1 MGTRPGDWS
10 ALGLD
15 GDPTPGDPATLI
27 VVADAMRDL
36 ATSAG
41 TINTGLKELQVTAG
55 DGQRFIGKT
64 ADALR
69 DKVDDHLFKFVG
81 RVEESF
87 HTAETALRTY
97 STVVTNAQAEADQAL
112 SAAQGL
118 PQDDAQLP
126 GLKQRASDAQGDV
139 STAAKELRK
148 QLHTAGELMVQPVS
162 DCDLFWEVFQWLTI
176 ILSVL
181 AVFTGGILAVIAWG
195 MNAVLLIKTI
205 VAFSQGKASGL
216 ELGLAFLGVL
226 FPTTKGINVG
236 ALLKGLGNSLKGGIN
251 GLTMAGKN
259 IWSQIGHF
267 STLTGLP
274 KFVIAPMVIGA
285 HLGPALKIDL
295 AGLLRGIGN
304 GAKGGWNTMVTAIHS
319 DWAKFTGNVVGDWA
333 KAGTYG
339 LVNIQRMGRFGIAA
353 LVPLNATEIGVLGFG
368 GAARLAFGERVLGI
382 PHPELHELLVN
393 AGRTDAALHFGSPLA
408 GGGHGTMVPSPMVSP
423 GGLHF
428 SPGTFSP
435 NSSLGAL
442 FRPGTGF
449 GSAGTTNL
457 VHLALGSMPT
467 VNLGHLGIGSIGT
480 IRGAGLDG
488 LHAPGA
494 SLSVPT
500 AVNPGS
506 GALSI
511 GGPHGI
517 GAPSVV
523 GHAGGAPGLH
533 VTGLGAPHPGGLSVG
548 GASLVTPPLP
558 HGMTTLPGG
567 LSVPLTHGAGISAG
581 SQLVHNADLAAG
593 HVRLDSNLL
602 LPGHTAID
610 LLRDAHGSSPMVHVD
625 QAVSGVHPGTTSV
638 PHTVGMGEGVTMARG
653 AVGHA
658 EALNDLTFP
667 ELRALA
673 SGDVAVTGIRADGIT
688 LRIGDSAPKT
698 IDAHAVANTAPVP
711 PAPVAHVTT
720 GSVPGVPPAGVHGV
734 QGEHA
739 LTVPTQPG
747 VRTTPTGLL
756 DRPAPSVTTGAAVHP
771 APAPRVLN
779 TPGPLPKPTLSTH
792 DLAMSLLRGDD
803 ELRAPAPTG
812 LSAHTGA
819 PAGVSAKPGLDAAGA
834 GHPGSEKGALDLV
847 ARPGTPV
854 KADGVPVPGSS
865 LHVAAAEVPVPHLP
879 VRADKGKG
887 IAVDQP
893 AVVTPLPP
901 GGRGGRAA
909 ELVMNQRIHAARQ
922 IVIGGSSGSE
932 AVAKLNA
939 WARYERST
947 TQLGKAEQQLDHVTP
962 PPGQGASTGPTAAYR
977 TALADVERTG
987 AAVDKAE
994 DTLIA
999 LGIDARATR
1008 MEIRSVTGKIFT
1020 DRGGLLGGAPS
1031 TRPRAPR
1038 PGAADLNT
1046 PSPAAS
1052 HTAADDAM
1060 DIDVPAT
1067 GTHVPGQTA
1076 GGPVPHTVPHPPGHD
1091 VTMTPPTRH
1100 GDDAMRVD
1108 TPAPTGG
1115 VHTWTPP
1122 TPPAGVTASPHTAV
1136 NDAFAHL
1143 GARTARPMT
1152 ADRYTA
1158 LVHGSVEDS
1167 RPIAYVVNAI
1177 VNYRELGGLQ
1187 SFLDSV
1193 THNLT
1198 GFDGRVAVVIGVN
1211 GQDVAAIRG
1220 AIDSALGGAS
1230 FPHPLALVATPMPAA
1245 AKFAYGTAR
1254 NATMTSAASTHLAET
1269 MIKQGNHPYFSIM
1282 DFDAHPHTVPG
1293 GEHVFRHFDEALGAH
1308 GSPDFPPLRPLMMSG
1323 GYRMPDMAV
1332 AGVSEDLIKVTNER
1346 LAGDAAK
1353 APKPVKAA
1361 AAGAVKRPRVVKV
1374 KGDVGEDFLPT
1385 LDARIRLDMR
1395 IRDRLAGMHPQ
1406 LPYSPEPN
1414 LFVDASAVLL
1424 NRPGLPPVRFGNG
1437 GAEFQTLSERLNLL
1451 NAWELDRNLPL
1462 PAFGGLH
1469 HTQLPEILSRIDD
1482 AFRTDRPPL
1491 NQVEIN
1497 HAQGVL
1503 NDLANAVRNGD
1514 PLVGG
1519 LRADRA
1525 PVVLHGLAE
1534 ALGQGAHLPGVP
1546 AAMAREAR
1554 QILWHTKEALDARL
1568 TLRELNAANHV
1579 LPERGTAFLTDFQ
1592 GAAIPT
1598 DVSRLLKDLWKDGT
1612 LPQDHAHIKKP
1623 LDRLF
1628 NTDASG
1634 GNAQAGRSGLELA
1647 PHRDS
1652 WIAKDYAKLPPDLNN
1667 GNPFDPLWPVH
1678 HGAGDLPRTGTAA
1691 DLSRDLD
1698 PRLGTPG
1705 THPVGTAVSTPLP
1718 GGGASVFAGIN
1729 PAELRLVSHGLALSA
1744 DTTHFLRHLR
1754 YFAAEHLPTRAIDL
1768 SPGSL
1773 FAALDRAAVS
1783 AGDLDP
1789 ARMLQRVFDRIDSV
1803 GGVTAA
1809 TAQKRL
1815 KLFTDGLNAHNIGVE
1830 DFFVR
1835 LVQGRIHPPTDTLQ
1849 GLRGADMGAHFAMD
1863 QGSLH
1868 VLSFYAHAVGRDI
1881 RVTGGDGVPH
1891 LINGPTGGKRA
1902 RDFLEITWH
1911 DSPGNGGWH
1920 ARLSD
1925 GSDAPVPPVERGGPP
1940 PGADGRGPTKRPR
1953 TDAPGGGTP
1962 HGPGRPDHGTPPT
1975 DPGTTVKGKGKAA
1988 TTASSS
1994 TRGFGPGGSVP
2005 AAPQVT
2011 RVEAE
2016 TAAWDAYTEANG
2028 ELNRAQRALQALEP
2042 GPGNTGASGSRGSS
2056 SGSHAYH
2063 QAMDLVR
2070 RANAALNR
2078 AEAELGRLG
2087 IDLQAAMHNL
2097 TINPGRHRPPP
2108 PSGDAP

>member
-15 GDPTPGDPATLI
+15 GDPTPGDPATLTT
-27 VVADAMRDL
+27 VADAMRDL

-87 HTAETALRTY
+87 HTAETALRAY
-97 STVVTNAQAEADQAL
+97 SAAVTTAQGEADQAL

-139 STAAKELRK
+139 TTAAKELRK

-236 ALLKGLGNSLKGGIN
+236 ALLKGLGNGLKSGVN
-251 GLTMAGKN
+251 GLTMAGRN

-274 KFVIAPMVIGA
+274 KFVIAPMVIGS

-319 DWAKFTGNVVGDWA
+319 DWVKFTGNITGNWA

-339 LVNIQRMGRFGIAA
+339 LVNLQRMGRFGVAA
-353 LVPLNATEIGVLGFG
+353 FLPLNATEIGVLGFG

-393 AGRTDAALHFGSPLA
+393 AGRTDSALRFNSPLG
-408 GGGHGTMVPSPMVSP
+408 GGGHNAMVPSSLVTP

-435 NSSLGAL
+435 NSSPGAL
-442 FRPGTGF
+442 FRPGSGF
-449 GSAGTTNL
+449 GAAGTTDL
-457 VHLALGSMPT
+457 VHLAMGSMPT
-467 VNLGHLGIGSIGT
+467 INLGHLGIGSLGAL
-480 IRGAGLDG
+480 RGGALDG
-488 LHAPGA
+488 LHAPGMS
-494 SLSVPT
+494 SLSVPSVAT
-500 AVNPGS
+500 PGA

-511 GGPHGI
+511 GGLHGI
-517 GAPSVV
+517 PTPSAV

-533 VTGLGAPHPGGLSVG
+533 VTGFGTPHPSGLHLGAT
-548 GASLVTPPLP
+548 SLATPPLP

-567 LSVPLTHGAGISAG
+567 LSVPLTHGGGISAG
-581 SQLVHNADLAAG
+581 SHLVNQADLAAG

-602 LPGHTAID
+602 LPGHSAID
-610 LLRDAHGSSPMVHVD
+610 LLRDAHGGSPMVHMD
-625 QAVSGVHPGTTSV
+625 HAVGVHPGTAMSV

-711 PAPVAHVTT
+711 PAPVAHLTPGPVTT
-720 GSVPGVPPAGVHGV
+720 APATGVHAV

-739 LTVPTQPG
+739 LTVPAQPG
-747 VRTTPTGLL
+747 IRTTPTGLVE
-756 DRPAPSVTTGAAVHP
+756 RPVQPVTAAAGSHAAPVPRPLNAPGGLPQP
-771 APAPRVLN
+771 A
-779 TPGPLPKPTLSTH
+779 LSTH

-834 GHPGSEKGALDLV
+834 GHGGSANGALDLV

-854 KADGVPVPGSS
+854 KAEQVPVPGTA
-865 LHVAAAEVPVPHLP
+865 HPAVAEVPVPHLP
-879 VRADKGKG
+879 APGGKGKG
-887 IAVDQP
+887 KAVEQP
-893 AVVTPLPP
+893 AAVKPLPP
-901 GGRGGRAA
+901 GGRFGGRAA

-922 IVIGGSSGSE
+922 IVIGGSSGTE

-939 WARYERST
+939 WARYEQSMT
-947 TQLGKAEQQLDHVTP
+947 KLGKAEQQLDHVTP

-977 TALADVERTG
+977 TALAGVERTG

-994 DTLIA
+994 DALIA

-1008 MEIRSVTGKIFT
+1008 MEIRSVTGRIFT

-1031 TRPRAPR
+1031 TKPRPPR

-1046 PSPAAS
+1046 PSPTAS

-1060 DIDVPAT
+1060 DVDIPSTTTPHTTAPHTD
-1067 GTHVPGQTA
+1067 GETA
-1076 GGPVPHTVPHPPGHD
+1076 GGPAPHTVPHTPGHD
-1091 VTMTPPTRH
+1091 VTMTPPAH
-1100 GDDAMRVD
+1100 QGSDAMQID

-1122 TPPAGVTASPHTAV
+1122 AGGTAAAPHTAV
-1136 NDAFAHL
+1136 NDAFVHL
-1143 GARTARPMT
+1143 GAHNAPPLN
-1152 ADRYTA
+1152 ADRYAA
-1158 LVHGSVEDS
+1158 LVHGSVEES

-1187 SFLDSV
+1187 SFLNSI

-1198 GFDGRVAVVIGVN
+1198 GFDSRVAVVIGVN
-1211 GQDVAAIRG
+1211 GPPAELALIRG
-1220 AIDSALGGAS
+1220 AIDDALGAAS
-1230 FPHPLALVATPMPAA
+1230 FPHPLALVATPMPAS

-1269 MIKQGNHPYFSIM
+1269 MIQRGNHPYFSIM

-1308 GSPDFPPLRPLMMSG
+1308 GSPGFTPLRPLMMSG
-1323 GYRMPDMAV
+1323 GYRMPDTTMP
-1332 AGVSEDLIKVTNER
+1332 GVSADLVKVTNER
-1346 LAGDAAK
+1346 LAADAAK
-1353 APKPVKAA
+1353 APKMPKPKPGGGD
-1361 AAGAVKRPRVVKV
+1361 GAPKRPRVIKV
-1374 KGDVGEDFLPT
+1374 KGDVTEDFLPT

-1414 LFVDASAVLL
+1414 LFVDAAAVMLH
-1424 NRPGLPPVRFGNG
+1424 RPDAPPVRFGTG
-1437 GAEFQTLSERLNLL
+1437 GAEFQTLSERLNQL

-1482 AFRTDRPPL
+1482 AFRADRPPL

-1519 LRADRA
+1519 LRADRV
-1525 PVVLHGLAE
+1525 PEVLHGLAQ
-1534 ALGQGAHLPGVP
+1534 ALGQGAHHLPGIP
-1546 AAMAREAR
+1546 AAEAREAR

-1647 PHRDS
+1647 GHRDS
-1652 WIAKDYAKLPPDLNN
+1652 WIAKDYAKLPPNLNN
-1667 GNPFDPLWPVH
+1667 GNPFDPLWPVRP
-1678 HGAGDLPRTGTAA
+1678 GAGGTPRPTTAS
-1691 DLSRDLD
+1691 LSGDLD

-1705 THPVGTAVSTPLP
+1705 THPVGTAVSAPVP

-1729 PAELRLVSHGLALSA
+1729 PADLRLVSHGLALSA

-1754 YFAAEHLPTRAIDL
+1754 YFAAEHLPTRAIDV

-1783 AGDLDP
+1783 TPDLDP
-1789 ARMLQRVFDRIDSV
+1789 ARMLQTAFDRIDNV
-1803 GGVTAA
+1803 GGVSAA

-1815 KLFTDGLNAHNIGVE
+1815 KLFTENLTARGLGVE

-1849 GLRGADMGAHFAMD
+1849 GLRAAGPDAHFAMD

-1868 VLSFYAHAVGRDI
+1868 VLGFYANALGRDI
-1881 RVTGGDGVPH
+1881 RVTGADGSPH
-1891 LINGPTGGKRA
+1891 FIHGPTSGKRA
-1902 RDFLEITWH
+1902 RDFLDITWR
-1911 DSPGNGGWH
+1911 DNPQGGGWD

-1925 GSDAPVPPVERGGPP
+1925 GSDTPVPPAERGGPP
-1940 PGADGRGPTKRPR
+1940 HGDDGSGPTKRPR
-1953 TDAPGGGTP
+1953 TDTAG
-1962 HGPGRPDHGTPPT
+1962 
-1975 DPGTTVKGKGKAA
+1975 DPGTKVKGKGKAP
-1988 TTASSS
+1988 TTTGSSS
-1994 TRGFGPGGSVP
+1994 TRGLAPGSSVP

-2011 RVEAE
+2011 HVEAE
-2016 TAAWDAYTEANG
+2016 TAAWDAYTEASSD
-2028 ELNRAQRALQALEP
+2028 LHRAQRALEALEP
-2042 GPGNTGASGSRGSS
+2042 GTRGGAGGSS
-2056 SGSHAYH
+2056 RAPSGASHAYH
-2063 QAMDLVR
+2063 QAQDLMR

-2087 IDLQAAMHNL
+2087 VDLQAAMGNL
-2097 TINPGRHRPPP
+2097 SLNPGRHRPPP
-2108 PSGDAP
+2108 PPGDAS

>member
-1 MGTRPGDWS
+1 MATRPGDWS
-10 ALGLD
+10 ALDLD
-15 GDPTPGDPATLI
+15 GDPTPGDPSTLAT
-27 VVADAMRDL
+27 VADAMRDL

-87 HTAETALRTY
+87 HTAETALRAY
-97 STVVTNAQAEADQAL
+97 STALTTAQGEADQAL

-118 PQDDAQLP
+118 PQDDTQLP
-126 GLKQRASDAQGDV
+126 GLKQRAADAKSDVA
-139 STAAKELRK
+139 TAATELRR

-236 ALLKGLGNSLKGGIN
+236 ALLKGLGNSLKGGVN
-251 GLTMAGKN
+251 GLAMAGKN

-274 KFVIAPMVIGA
+274 KFVIAPMVIGS

-295 AGLLRGIGN
+295 GGLLRGIGN
-304 GAKGGWNTMVTAIHS
+304 GAKGGWNTLVTAIHS
-319 DWAKFTGNVVGDWA
+319 DWAKFTGNVTGNWA
-333 KAGTYG
+333 KVGTYS
-339 LVNIQRMGRFGIAA
+339 LVNLQRLGRFGVAA

-393 AGRTDAALHFGSPLA
+393 AGRTDAALHFNSPLA
-408 GGGHGTMVPSPMVSP
+408 AGAHNAMVPAPIVTP

-428 SPGTFSP
+428 SAGTFSP
-435 NSSLGAL
+435 NTSLGAL
-442 FRPGTGF
+442 FRPGAGF
-449 GSAGTTNL
+449 GGAGTTNL

-467 VNLGHLGIGSIGT
+467 VNLAHLGVGSL
-480 IRGAGLDG
+480 GALRVGGLDG
-488 LHAPGA
+488 LHVPGA

-500 AVNPGS
+500 AVTPGA
-506 GALSI
+506 GALTI
-511 GGPHGI
+511 GGLHGI
-517 GAPSVV
+517 PTPSAV

-533 VTGLGAPHPGGLSVG
+533 VTGFGTPSAGGLHLGAT
-548 GASLVTPPLP
+548 SLATPPLP

-567 LSVPLTHGAGISAG
+567 LSVPLTHGGGISAG
-581 SQLVHNADLAAG
+581 THLVNQADLAAG

-602 LPGHTAID
+602 LPGHTAVD
-610 LLRDAHGSSPMVHVD
+610 LLRDAHVGSPMVHLD
-625 QAVSGVHPGTTSV
+625 QAAGVHPGTTSV

-711 PAPVAHVTT
+711 PAPVAHLAS
-720 GSVPGVPPAGVHGV
+720 GSTPPVPAAGVHGV
-734 QGEHA
+734 QGGHA

-747 VRTTPTGLL
+747 GVKVTPLGLAE
-756 DRPAPSVTTGAAVHP
+756 RPAPSVTTGGAAHSAPVPRPVGTAGRLPQP
-771 APAPRVLN
+771 A
-779 TPGPLPKPTLSTH
+779 LSSH

-803 ELRAPAPTG
+803 ELRAPVPTG

-834 GHPGSEKGALDLV
+834 GHGGPPNSALDLV
-847 ARPGTPV
+847 ARPGTPA
-854 KADGVPVPGSS
+854 KAEEVPVPVAP
-865 LHVAAAEVPVPHLP
+865 HPAAADVPVPHLP
-879 VRADKGKG
+879 APGGKGKG
-887 IAVDQP
+887 KAVEQP
-893 AVVTPLPP
+893 AVVKPLPP
-901 GGRGGRAA
+901 GGRFGGRAA

-939 WARYERST
+939 WARYEQSMT
-947 TQLGKAEQQLDHVTP
+947 KLGKAEQQLDHVTP

-977 TALADVERTG
+977 AALADVERTG

-994 DTLIA
+994 DALIA

-1020 DRGGLLGGAPS
+1020 ERGGLLGGAPQ

-1038 PGAADLNT
+1038 PGSADLDT

-1060 DIDVPAT
+1060 DLDLDVPAPQP
-1067 GTHVPGQTA
+1067 HVPGQAA
-1076 GGPVPHTVPHPPGHD
+1076 GGPVPHTAPHPAGHD
-1091 VTMTPPTRH
+1091 VTMTPPAH
-1100 GDDAMRVD
+1100 QGVDAMHVD

-1122 TPPAGVTASPHTAV
+1122 GGVTAAAPHTAV

-1143 GARTARPMT
+1143 GGAHPAAPMN

-1158 LVHGSVEDS
+1158 LVHGSVEES
-1167 RPIAYVVNAI
+1167 RPVAYVVNAI
-1177 VNYRELGGLQ
+1177 VYYRELGGLQ

-1211 GQDVAAIRG
+1211 GPPAELAAIRG
-1220 AIDSALGGAS
+1220 AIDDALGDAS
-1230 FPHPLALVATPMPAA
+1230 FPHPLALVATPMPPA

-1254 NATMTSAASTHLAET
+1254 NATMTSAASTHLVES
-1269 MIKQGNHPYFSIM
+1269 MIQRGNHPYFSIM
-1282 DFDAHPHTVPG
+1282 DFDAHPHVVPG
-1293 GEHVFRHFDEALGAH
+1293 GEHVFRHFDDALGAH
-1308 GSPDFPPLRPLMMSG
+1308 GSPGFTPLRPLMMSG
-1323 GYRMPDMAV
+1323 GYRMPDMAG
-1332 AGVSEDLIKVTNER
+1332 AGVAENLVKVTNER
-1346 LAGDAAK
+1346 LAAEAAK
-1353 APKPVKAA
+1353 AAKTPKPVKPAA
-1361 AAGAVKRPRVVKV
+1361 DGSVKKPRVVKD
-1374 KGDVGEDFLPT
+1374 KGNVPENFLPT

-1395 IRDRLAGMHPQ
+1395 VRDRLAGMHPQ

-1424 NRPGLPPVRFGNG
+1424 NRPGLPPVRFGAG

-1462 PAFGGLH
+1462 PSFGGLH
-1469 HTQLPEILSRIDD
+1469 HTQLPQILSRIDD

-1503 NDLANAVRNGD
+1503 NDLADAVRNGD

-1519 LRADRA
+1519 LHAERV
-1525 PVVLHGLAE
+1525 PEVLHALAQT
-1534 ALGQGAHLPGVP
+1534 LGQGAHHLPGVP
-1546 AAMAREAR
+1546 AAAAREAR

-1628 NTDASG
+1628 NSDASG

-1647 PHRDS
+1647 GHRDS
-1652 WIAKDYAKLPPDLNN
+1652 WIAKDYAKLPPNLNN
-1667 GNPFDPLWPVH
+1667 GKPFDPLWPVRP
-1678 HGAGDLPRTGTAA
+1678 GAGDAPRPSTAS
-1691 DLSRDLD
+1691 LSGGLD

-1705 THPVGTAVSTPLP
+1705 THPVGTAVSAPVP
-1718 GGGASVFAGIN
+1718 GGGASVFAGID

-1773 FAALDRAAVS
+1773 FAALDRAAL
-1783 AGDLDP
+1783 ATPGLDP
-1789 ARMLQRVFDRIDSV
+1789 ARMLQQTFDRIDNV

-1815 KLFTDGLNAHNIGVE
+1815 KLFTDQLNAHGLSVE

-1849 GLRGADMGAHFAMD
+1849 GLRAAGGGADFAMD
-1863 QGSLH
+1863 AGSLH
-1868 VLSFYAHAVGRDI
+1868 VLGFYANALGRDI
-1881 RVTGGDGVPH
+1881 RVTGGDGLPH
-1891 LINGPTGGKRA
+1891 LIDGPTSGKRA
-1902 RDFLEITWH
+1902 RDYLEITWR
-1911 DSPGNGGWH
+1911 DSPEGGGWDV
-1920 ARLSD
+1920 RLVD
-1925 GSDAPVPPVERGGPP
+1925 GAAPAVDRGGPP
-1940 PGADGRGPTKRPR
+1940 PGADAGGPTKRPR
-1953 TDAPGGGTP
+1953 TGPAGDA
-1962 HGPGRPDHGTPPT
+1962 
-1975 DPGTTVKGKGKAA
+1975 GTTGKGKGKGKAP

-1994 TRGFGPGGSVP
+1994 VTQGFGPGSSVP

-2011 RVEAE
+2011 HVEAQA
-2016 TAAWDAYTEANG
+2016 AAWDAYTEANG
-2028 ELNRAQRALQALEP
+2028 ELNRAQRALQGLEP
-2042 GPGNTGASGSRGSS
+2042 APGGSGAGSSRGP
-2056 SGSHAYH
+2056 SGASHAYH
-2063 QAMDLVR
+2063 QAADLVR

-2078 AEAELGRLG
+2078 AEAELARLG
-2087 IDLQAAMHNL
+2087 VDLQAAMGNL
-2097 TINPGRHRPPP
+2097 SLNPGRHRPPP
-2108 PSGDAP
+2108 PPPGDAS

>member
-15 GDPTPGDPATLI
+15 GDPTPGDPATLT

-126 GLKQRASDAQGDV
+126 GLKQRASDAKGDV

-181 AVFTGGILAVIAWG
+181 AIFTGGILAVIAWG

-205 VAFSQGKASGL
+205 VSFSQGKASGL

-236 ALLKGLGNSLKGGIN
+236 ALLKGLGNSLKGGVN
-251 GLTMAGKN
+251 GLAMAGKN

-274 KFVIAPMVIGA
+274 KFVIAPMVIGS

-295 AGLLRGIGN
+295 SGLLRGISN

-319 DWAKFTGNVVGDWA
+319 DWVKFTGNVVGDWA
-333 KAGTYG
+333 KVGTYG

-435 NSSLGAL
+435 NSSLGSL
-442 FRPGTGF
+442 FRPGAGF
-449 GSAGTTNL
+449 GAAGTTNL

-467 VNLGHLGIGSIGT
+467 VNLAHLGIGSLGT

-511 GGPHGI
+511 GGLHGI
-517 GAPSVV
+517 GSPSVV

-533 VTGLGAPHPGGLSVG
+533 ITGLGAPHPGGLSVG

-610 LLRDAHGSSPMVHVD
+610 LLRDAHGSSPMVHMD
-625 QAVSGVHPGTTSV
+625 QVVSGVHPGTTSV

-711 PAPVAHVTT
+711 PAPVAHVAT
-720 GSVPGVPPAGVHGV
+720 GSVTGVPSAGVHGV

-739 LTVPTQPG
+739 LTVPVQPG
-747 VRTTPTGLL
+747 VRTTPTALA
-756 DRPAPSVTTGAAVHP
+756 DRPLPSVTHGAAVHP
-771 APAPRVLN
+771 APAPRAFN

-803 ELRAPAPTG
+803 ELRAPVPTG
-812 LSAHTGA
+812 LSAHSGA

-834 GHPGSEKGALDLV
+834 GHSGSAKGALDLV

-854 KADGVPVPGSS
+854 KADEVPLPGT
-865 LHVAAAEVPVPHLP
+865 LHVAVAEVPVPHLP
-879 VRADKGKG
+879 PRVDKGKG

-901 GGRGGRAA
+901 GGRFGGRAA

-939 WARYERST
+939 WARYEQST
-947 TQLGKAEQQLDHVTP
+947 TKLGKAEQQLDHVTP

-994 DTLIA
+994 DALIA

-1031 TRPRAPR
+1031 TRPRPPR
-1038 PGAADLNT
+1038 PGAADLST
-1046 PSPAAS
+1046 PSPTAS

-1060 DIDVPAT
+1060 DVDVPST
-1067 GTHVPGQTA
+1067 GPHTTGRTVPGGST
-1076 GGPVPHTVPHPPGHD
+1076 PHTVPHPAGHD
-1091 VTMTPPTRH
+1091 VTMSPPARH
-1100 GDDAMRVD
+1100 GDDAMQID

-1115 VHTWTPP
+1115 AHTWH
-1122 TPPAGVTASPHTAV
+1122 PPAGATADQHTVV

-1143 GARTARPMT
+1143 GGHTAEPLT
-1152 ADRYTA
+1152 ADRYAA
-1158 LVHGSVEDS
+1158 LVHGSVEES

-1177 VNYRELGGLQ
+1177 VNYRELRGLQ

-1211 GQDVAAIRG
+1211 GPRSELAAIRG
-1220 AIDSALGGAS
+1220 AIDNALGGAS
-1230 FPHPLALVATPMPAA
+1230 FPHPLALVATPMAPS

-1269 MIKQGNHPYFSIM
+1269 MIKEGKHPYFSIM
-1282 DFDAHPHTVPG
+1282 DFDAHPHTVPS

-1308 GSPDFPPLRPLMMSG
+1308 GSPGFPPLRPLMMSG
-1323 GYRMPDMAV
+1323 GYRMPDTAV
-1332 AGVSEDLIKVTNER
+1332 AGVSEDLVKVTNER
-1346 LAGDAAK
+1346 LAADAAK
-1353 APKPVKAA
+1353 APKPAKAA
-1361 AAGAVKRPRVVKV
+1361 TDGAVKKPRVPKV
-1374 KGDVGEDFLPT
+1374 KGDVTEDFLPT

-1414 LFVDASAVLL
+1414 LFVDAAAVMLH
-1424 NRPGLPPVRFGNG
+1424 RPDAPPVRFGNG

-1462 PAFGGLH
+1462 PAFGGVSH
-1469 HTQLPEILSRIDD
+1469 IQLPDLLSRIDD

-1491 NQVEIN
+1491 NQLEL
-1497 HAQGVL
+1497 HQAQAVL
-1503 NDLANAVRNGD
+1503 HDLANAVRNGD
-1514 PLVGG
+1514 PLVGA
-1519 LRADRA
+1519 LKADRA
-1525 PVVLHGLAE
+1525 PTVLDGLAD
-1534 ALGQGAHLPGVP
+1534 ALGRGAHLPGVP
-1546 AAMAREAR
+1546 AAAAREAR
-1554 QILWHTKEALDARL
+1554 QILWRTGEALDARL

-1634 GNAQAGRSGLELA
+1634 GNAQAGRSGLALA
-1647 PHRDS
+1647 PHRDD
-1652 WIAKDYAKLPPDLNN
+1652 WIAKQYAKLRPDLNN
-1667 GNPFDPLWPVH
+1667 GRPFDPLWPSR
-1678 HGAGDLPRTGTAA
+1678 HGAGDPPRPTAGA
-1691 DLSRDLD
+1691 LSDGLD
-1698 PRLGTPG
+1698 PRLGTPV

-1718 GGGASVFAGIN
+1718 GEGAAVFAGID
-1729 PAELRLVSHGLALSA
+1729 PAELRLVSHSLALSA

-1773 FAALDRAAVS
+1773 FAALDRADGT

-1789 ARMLQRVFDRIDSV
+1789 ARMLQRAFDRIDSV

-1849 GLRGADMGAHFAMD
+1849 GLRATVGGAHFAMD
-1863 QGSLH
+1863 EGSLH

-1881 RVTGGDGVPH
+1881 RVTGGDGVAH
-1891 LINGPTGGKRA
+1891 LINGPTSGKRA
-1902 RDFLEITWH
+1902 RDLLDITWH
-1911 DSPGNGGWH
+1911 DGPGGGGWH

-1925 GSDAPVPPVERGGPP
+1925 GSDAPLPPVERGGPP

-1953 TDAPGGGTP
+1953 TDAPGGRPP
-1962 HGPGRPDHGTPPT
+1962 HAPGRPDHSVPST
-1975 DPGTTVKGKGKAA
+1975 DPGTQVKGKGRASA
-1988 TTASSS
+1988 TASSS
-1994 TRGFGPGGSVP
+1994 TRGVEPGGSTS

-2011 RVEAE
+2011 RVDAEA
-2016 TAAWDAYTEANG
+2016 AAWRAYTEATG
-2028 ELNRAQRALQALEP
+2028 ELGSAQRALQALER
-2042 GPGNTGASGSRGSS
+2042 GTGSAGAGTSRATSGA
-2056 SGSHAYH
+2056 SHAYN
-2063 QAMDLVR
+2063 QAMDLMR
-2070 RANAALNR
+2070 RANTALNR

-2097 TINPGRHRPPP
+2097 TLNPGRHRPPP